1 MFDEDVL
8 AVYEMLKGRYDL
20 TLTNSTAVDDGFII
34 HCPIIVAKSHGL
46 ILWLYSDG
54 DVFVLDV
61 MDESHTKGTHWH
73 PDDVESAAEDIAEFM
88 DGKSS
93 YHLKRFKK

>member
-1 MFDEDVL
+1 MFDKDVL

-20 TLTNSTAVDDGFII
+20 TLTNSTAVDDGFTID
-34 HCPIIVAKSHGL
+34 CPIIVGKAHGQ

-73 PDDVESAAEDIAEFM
+73 PDDVESAVENIAKFM
-88 DGKSS
+88 DGKSD
-93 YHLKRFKK
+93 YHLTRF